1 MSYRQLINLPMRKI
15 TNALALVLLLCGT
28 NVFSQIN
35 SFEFEGAK
43 NYENGNT
50 IAYFFVN
57 EISDNHQAYFIQN
70 QLRNESLINRF
81 FIYPYKN
88 GTNRCMI
95 ECSQQL
101 NESSIQ
107 TLMNNSIVNYNKLF
121 SESLNLREFYLNLY
135 EISNMPEYIDTGNR
149 KSDVL
154 SFKEKFEIW
163 KEQNPEK
170 YLLIRTISIDTFI
183 QK

>member
-1 MSYRQLINLPMRKI
+1 MRKI
-15 TNALALVLLLCGT
+15 TTALALVLLLCGT

-50 IAYFFVN
+50 IAYFFIN
-57 EISDNHQAYFIQN
+57 GISDNHQAYFVQN
-70 QLRNESLINRF
+70 ELRKETLINRF

-107 TLMNNSIVNYNKLF
+107 TLINNSIVNYDKLF
-121 SESLNLREFYLNLY
+121 SESPNLRDFYLNLY
-135 EISNMPEYIDTGNR
+135 SINNMPEYVDTGDR

-154 SFKEKFEIW
+154 SFKEKFNKW
-163 KEQNPEK
+163 KEQNPDK
-170 YLLIRTISIDTFI
+170 YMLIRTIPIDTFI

>member
-1 MSYRQLINLPMRKI
+1 MRKI
-15 TNALALVLLLCGT
+15 TTALALILLLCGI
-28 NVFSQIN
+28 NAFSQIS

-43 NYENGNT
+43 NYDNGNT

-57 EISDNHQAYFIQN
+57 GFSDNHQAYFVQN
-70 QLRNESLINRF
+70 ELRKETSINRF

-107 TLMNNSIVNYNKLF
+107 TLINNSITKYNKVF
-121 SESLNLREFYLNLY
+121 SESPNLREFYLNLY
-135 EISNMPEYIDTGNR
+135 EINNMPEYTDTGDR

-154 SFKEKFEIW
+154 TFKEKFEEW

-170 YLLIRTISIDTFI
+170 YLLIRNIQIDTFI

>member
-1 MSYRQLINLPMRKI
+1 MRKI

-107 TLMNNSIVNYNKLF
+107 TLMNNSIVN
-121 SESLNLREFYLNLY
+121 
-135 EISNMPEYIDTGNR
+135 
-149 KSDVL
+149 
-154 SFKEKFEIW
+154 
-163 KEQNPEK
+163 
-170 YLLIRTISIDTFI
+170 
-183 QK
+183 